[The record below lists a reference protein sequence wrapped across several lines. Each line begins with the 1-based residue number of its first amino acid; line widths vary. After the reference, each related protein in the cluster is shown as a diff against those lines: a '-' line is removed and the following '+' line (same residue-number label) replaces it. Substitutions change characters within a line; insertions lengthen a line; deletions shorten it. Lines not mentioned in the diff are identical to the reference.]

1 LGDAVGD
8 EADLLVEAERVPV
21 QLALAALGVLRE
33 GQRDA
38 ADVLRTSLRKARPTL
53 VPRMS

>member
-1 LGDAVGD
+1 LK
-8 EADLLVEAERVPV
+8 AESEF
-21 QLALAALGVLRE
+21 ALAALGVLRE

-38 ADVLRTSLRKARPTL
+38 ADVLRTLLRKVRPTL